1 MPLTGE
7 RASSPIGSKSSSGD
21 TSVSAALGTN
31 WRAMG
36 SCAGS
41 PRSIKASISGV
52 MAIAIDWAAAARR
65 GSGVSSPSRSRASS
79 VRRVC
84 MAALNSLKRSFQ
96 PVRKTTIIRAEK
108 GRGWEDTDGCG
119 ATSHVRRA
127 AALHAVPDRPAAL
140 LLGLFQVLPIAIGA
154 NASFRD
160 WALYNPKKTWVGLDH
175 YRAVITDPAFL
186 EVVLPNTFIF
196 MVLSVAGD
204 RWSLGLALA
213 LLLNRPF
220 RGQKIVQTV
229 LLVPLM
235 VAPVIAA
242 IMMRWMFNDQFGIV
256 NAVLEGLG
264 LEGQPW
270 LVERW
275 SAFGIIVLTD
285 IWLWTP
291 WFTLLLLAGLQSLP
305 REPFEAAAIDGT
317 STWRVFSHL
326 TLPMLRPVIV
336 VCIVIR
342 AIDAFRTFDIV
353 WTLTGGGPGRS
364 TELFSLYAYVLA
376 FLNLDFGR
384 GSAAAIIG
392 GLIILV
398 VGVVL
403 YRVVD
408 RIAKA

>member
-1 MPLTGE
+1 
-7 RASSPIGSKSSSGD
+7 
-21 TSVSAALGTN
+21 
-31 WRAMG
+31 
-36 SCAGS
+36 
-41 PRSIKASISGV
+41 
-52 MAIAIDWAAAARR
+52 
-65 GSGVSSPSRSRASS
+65 
-79 VRRVC
+79 
-84 MAALNSLKRSFQ
+84 
-96 PVRKTTIIRAEK
+96 
-108 GRGWEDTDGCG
+108 
-119 ATSHVRRA
+119 
-127 AALHAVPDRPAAL
+127 
-140 LLGLFQVLPIAIGA
+140 
-154 NASFRD
+154 
-160 WALYNPKKTWVGLDH
+160 
-175 YRAVITDPAFL
+175 
-186 EVVLPNTFIF
+186 
-196 MVLSVAGD
+196 
-204 RWSLGLALA
+204 
-213 LLLNRPF
+213 
-220 RGQKIVQTV
+220 V

-270 LVERW
+270 LVKRW
-275 SAFGIIVLTD
+275 SAFGVILLTD

-317 STWRVFSHL
+317 SAWRVFSHL

-336 VCIVIR
+336 VCVVIR

-398 VGVVL
+398 VGIGL
-403 YRVVD
+403 YRLVD

>member
-1 MPLTGE
+1 MT
-7 RASSPIGSKSSSGD
+7 
-21 TSVSAALGTN
+21 
-31 WRAMG
+31 
-36 SCAGS
+36 
-41 PRSIKASISGV
+41 IKT
-52 MAIAIDWAAAARR
+52 
-65 GSGVSSPSRSRASS
+65 
-79 VRRVC
+79 VRRPLFGEQQRF
-84 MAALNSLKRSFQ
+84 MLLLI
-96 PVRKTTIIRAEK
+96 T
-108 GRGWEDTDGCG
+108 
-119 ATSHVRRA
+119 
-127 AALHAVPDRPAAL
+127 PAAL
-140 LLGLFQVLPIAIGA
+140 LLSLFQVLPIAIGA

-160 WALYNPKKTWVGLDH
+160 WALYNPKKTWVGLHH
-175 YRAVITDPAFL
+175 YEAVLTDPEFL
-186 EVVLPNTFIF
+186 LVVLPNTFLF
-196 MVLSVAGD
+196 MLVSVAGALV
-204 RWSLGLALA
+204 LGLALA

-220 RGQKIVQTV
+220 AGQKLVQTV

-264 LEGQPW
+264 LDGQPW

-275 SAFGIIVLTD
+275 TAFGVIVMTD

-291 WFTLLLLAGLQSLP
+291 WYTLLLLAGLQSLP

-317 STWRVFSHL
+317 STWRVFTHL
-326 TLPMLRPVIV
+326 TLPMLRSVIV
-336 VCIVIR
+336 VCVVIR

-376 FLNLDFGR
+376 FLTLDFGR

-398 VGVVL
+398 VGAVL

-408 RIAKA
+408 RIARA